1 MNDLIKSLNIP
12 KQILEKTE
20 EFMKTILGPAAN
32 EFGELLGDK
41 VRFRR
46 FKNEIKIFGKARKL
60 VEDNNLDI
68 NQLNLKTVV
77 PLIEKSSLEEDED
90 LQDKWSN
97 LLANMASSPQS
108 GLEPKLVATLS
119 SLSSIEAKF

>member
-1 MNDLIKSLNIP
+1 
-12 KQILEKTE
+12 
-20 EFMKTILGPAAN
+20 MKTILGPAAN

-46 FKNEIKIFGKARKL
+46 FKNEVKIFGKARKL